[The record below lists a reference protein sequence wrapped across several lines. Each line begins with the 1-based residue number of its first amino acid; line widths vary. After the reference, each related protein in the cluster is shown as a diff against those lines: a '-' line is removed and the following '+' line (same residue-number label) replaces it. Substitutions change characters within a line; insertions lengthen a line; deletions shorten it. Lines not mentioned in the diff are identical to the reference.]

1 MDNKPKKIP
10 ANPQPIKTRFNTTK
24 DVWSIALLYPSRR
37 KRFHDLILEKSSV

>member
-24 DVWSIALLYPSRR
+24 DV
-37 KRFHDLILEKSSV
+37 